1 VKKVELNFINKLVK
15 LSIDEDKINQDITSK
30 LTIPNNFITNVKI
43 ISKGYGILYGI
54 ELVKK
59 IIKVIDKTIIIKV
72 YKSDGH
78 LIKPNIKIIELKGK
92 ARSILKIERIIL
104 NFLGH
109 LSGVATETK
118 NLIHKTKK
126 YKTKICCTRKTIPG
140 LRYLQKKAVKV
151 AGGTNNR
158 YNLKEEIFIK
168 DNHHLDSKKFRDKIL
183 STINKNKNK
192 KIINVE
198 VDNIIQLKK
207 IIDLKIDRILLDN
220 FSPTNLKKALRLIP
234 NKIETEAS
242 GNINKSN
249 ILNYAKTGVKRISLG
264 YLTHSV
270 KNFDFSLEY

>member
-1 VKKVELNFINKLVK
+1 MKKVELNYINRLVK

-78 LIKPNIKIIELKGK
+78 LIKPNIKIAELKGK

-249 ILNYAKTGVKRISLG
+249 ILNYAKTGVKRI
-264 YLTHSV
+264 
-270 KNFDFSLEY
+270 

>member
-1 VKKVELNFINKLVK
+1 MSKVLIVVNHAAYLVSHR
-15 LSIDEDKINQDITSK
+15 L
-30 LTIPNNFITNVKI
+30 
-43 ISKGYGILYGI
+43 

-78 LIKPNIKIIELKGK
+78 LIKPNIKIVELKGK

-183 STINKNKNK
+183 STIKKNKNK

-198 VDNIIQLKK
+198 VDNIMQLKK

>member
-1 VKKVELNFINKLVK
+1 MKKVELNYINKLVK

-30 LTIPNNFITNVKI
+30 LTIPKNFITNVKI

-72 YKSDGH
+72 YKSDGY
-78 LIKPNIKIIELKGK
+78 LIKPNIKIAELKGK

-168 DNHHLDSKKFRDKIL
+168 DNHHLD
-183 STINKNKNK
+183 
-192 KIINVE
+192 
-198 VDNIIQLKK
+198 
-207 IIDLKIDRILLDN
+207 
-220 FSPTNLKKALRLIP
+220 
-234 NKIETEAS
+234 
-242 GNINKSN
+242 
-249 ILNYAKTGVKRISLG
+249 
-264 YLTHSV
+264 
-270 KNFDFSLEY
+270 